1 MEKFLEVFQQL
12 TLFDIIYL
20 LITVYFVIKCL
31 KDGFVLSILSFSKW
45 IIAYILTIIIFP
57 RVKPYFKNTL
67 DSEYVLDIGLGIV
80 LFIIIIFIILLIS
93 KGISRAVRFTGL
105 GIIDRIFGF
114 FFGFFISYTIAVCVF
129 TTLDIVYSHKKWPIK
144 LNSSFTFPWVE
155 KGSNYLIKVFPNEK
169 DYQNAKDKV
178 QDI

>member
-20 LITVYFVIKCL
+20 LITVCFVIKCL

-80 LFIIIIFIILLIS
+80 LFIIIIFIIIILCIFHLLKNIYLLI
-93 KGISRAVRFTGL
+93 F
-105 GIIDRIFGF
+105 
-114 FFGFFISYTIAVCVF
+114 
-129 TTLDIVYSHKKWPIK
+129 
-144 LNSSFTFPWVE
+144 
-155 KGSNYLIKVFPNEK
+155 
-169 DYQNAKDKV
+169 
-178 QDI
+178 